1 MYLINGNFC
10 YNIQYILLYI
20 ISCSCTTS
28 CIDNLS
34 KTNCFVFS
42 ESGCKITAFSRH
54 DQISWKIFWII
65 FVTHWFSVPIFLSS
79 HPHFFQHFIERTLVI
94 SESGCKGTAFL
105 WHEQIFMQNFYIFF
119 VTHWF
124 SKNMLYNINFGND
137 IHVEPAIQNYP
148 ISQLRD
154 FLKLQR
160 LSEGRAKD
168 ERRTSEG
175 RAVVNTTKM
184 CIRNNCIAKN

>member
-1 MYLINGNFC
+1 
-10 YNIQYILLYI
+10 
-20 ISCSCTTS
+20 
-28 CIDNLS
+28 
-34 KTNCFVFS
+34 
-42 ESGCKITAFSRH
+42 
-54 DQISWKIFWII
+54 
-65 FVTHWFSVPIFLSS
+65 
-79 HPHFFQHFIERTLVI
+79 
-94 SESGCKGTAFL
+94 
-105 WHEQIFMQNFYIFF
+105 
-119 VTHWF
+119 
-124 SKNMLYNINFGND
+124 MLYNINFSND

-168 ERRTSEG
+168 ERRASEG

>member
-1 MYLINGNFC
+1 
-10 YNIQYILLYI
+10 
-20 ISCSCTTS
+20 
-28 CIDNLS
+28 
-34 KTNCFVFS
+34 
-42 ESGCKITAFSRH
+42 
-54 DQISWKIFWII
+54 
-65 FVTHWFSVPIFLSS
+65 
-79 HPHFFQHFIERTLVI
+79 
-94 SESGCKGTAFL
+94 
-105 WHEQIFMQNFYIFF
+105 
-119 VTHWF
+119 
-124 SKNMLYNINFGND
+124 MLYNINFGND

-184 CIRNNCIAKN
+184 CIQNNYIAKN